1 MIIYHGSEHVI
12 KKPEYGKGEIR
23 NDYGRGFYCTENIEL
38 AKEWAAGKGT
48 DGYANAYEF
57 DEHDLKVL
65 DLNSGE
71 YDILT
76 WLAILVEHRTYWQSH
91 SIAEQ
96 AKNYLRDNFLLDVN
110 RYDVVRGY
118 RADDSY
124 FSFAQDFVSGTIS
137 LRKLSQAMRLGKLGE
152 QIVLKSKKSFERI
165 KYIGNE
171 KADAFLYF
179 DKKKIRDQLAR
190 KEYRENKN
198 TADTKDDIFIIDIIR
213 EGMVRGDER
222 LKWN

>member
-12 KKPEYGKGEIR
+12 KKTEYGKGEIR

-38 AKEWAAGKGT
+38 AKEWATGKGK

-96 AKNYLRDNFLLDVN
+96 AKKYLRDNFLLDVN

-137 LRKLSQAMRLGKLGE
+137 LRKLSQAMRLGKQGE

-171 KADAFLYF
+171 KADEFLYF
-179 DKKKIRDQLAR
+179 DKKIIRDQLAR

-198 TADTKDDIFIIDIIR
+198 SADTKDDIFIIDIIR

>member
-48 DGYANAYEF
+48 DGYANVYEF
-57 DEHDLKVL
+57 DDRDLKVL

-91 SIAEQ
+91 IAILSKYTPSDFAEPAFSGGCLQ
-96 AKNYLRDNFLLDVN
+96 FLR
-110 RYDVVRGY
+110 
-118 RADDSY
+118 
-124 FSFAQDFVSGTIS
+124 
-137 LRKLSQAMRLGKLGE
+137 
-152 QIVLKSKKSFERI
+152 
-165 KYIGNE
+165 
-171 KADAFLYF
+171 
-179 DKKKIRDQLAR
+179 
-190 KEYRENKN
+190 
-198 TADTKDDIFIIDIIR
+198 
-213 EGMVRGDER
+213 
-222 LKWN
+222 